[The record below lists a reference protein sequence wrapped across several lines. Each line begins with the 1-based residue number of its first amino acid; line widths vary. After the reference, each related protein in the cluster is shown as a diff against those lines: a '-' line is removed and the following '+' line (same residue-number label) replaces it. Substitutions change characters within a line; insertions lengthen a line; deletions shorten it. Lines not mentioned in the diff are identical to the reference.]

1 MKLARPRFSSKTA
14 PSDDGGWRRLS
25 RRRMLAGLASLG
37 TLSLAARAGDWPQW
51 RGPQRDGHAAPDEP
65 LPDRLTDNWEPVWT
79 RPAGGGFASPV
90 IAGGKVFFAD
100 EQDGQETLHCLELTS
115 GVPVWSRPYAPSFGD
130 EWGSGPRCTP
140 VVGGELVVVQSCR
153 GELRVLDRASG
164 RPRWGRSFER
174 DYQVP
179 FVGGADASD
188 AAARRRG
195 HNGAPVLAHGR
206 LFAVVGNTA
215 GAGVVAFE
223 AAAGRELWRSQSDE
237 AAYAPPVAAGIAGVP
252 QLIVFSAEALLGLA
266 PADGRLLWRVPLKT
280 AANRHAVTPIVD
292 GDRVI
297 VSSHTI
303 GLRAF
308 QIAESDDGFS
318 AAGAWARPELKT
330 SLATTVL
337 VDGHL
342 YGQGPERDF
351 ICVRA
356 ADGEIRWRQRGFGE
370 KPLVGYTATL
380 AAGRR
385 LLALAENGG
394 AVLLAANPERYEELA
409 RQQVC
414 GRTWS
419 HPALGGRMLI
429 LRDQRALKAFR
440 VG

>member
-1 MKLARPRFSSKTA
+1 MKPGRHPLPRSSAA
-14 PSDDGGWRRLS
+14 PSHRGHGLS
-25 RRRMLAGLASLG
+25 RRRVLAALASFGALTLAG
-37 TLSLAARAGDWPQW
+37 RAGDWPQW
-51 RGPQRDGHAAPDEP
+51 RGLRRDGHAAPDEP
-65 LPDRLTDNWEPVWT
+65 LPERLSDNWEPTWT
-79 RPAGGGFASPV
+79 RAAGGGFASPV
-90 IAGGKVFFAD
+90 IAGGQVFFAD
-100 EQDGQETLHCLELTS
+100 EQDGQETLHCLDLAT
-115 GVPVWSRPYAPSFGD
+115 GAPVWSQPYAPSFAD

-140 VVGGELVVVQSCR
+140 VVDGELVVVQSCR

-195 HNGAPVLAHGR
+195 HNGAPVIAGGR
-206 LFAVVGNTA
+206 LFAVVGSTA
-215 GAGVVAFE
+215 GAGVVAFDP
-223 AAAGRELWRSQSDE
+223 ATGRELWRSQNDE
-237 AAYAPPVAAGIAGVP
+237 AAYAPPVMADIAGVP
-252 QLIVFSAEALLGLA
+252 QLVVFSAEALLGLA
-266 PADGRLLWRVPLKT
+266 PADGRLLWRMPLKT

-308 QIAESDDGFS
+308 RIAKSGDAL
-318 AAGAWARPELKT
+318 AAAPAWARPELKT

-342 YGQGPERDF
+342 YGQGPDRDF
-351 ICVRA
+351 ICVRS

-385 LLALAENGG
+385 LLALAENGE
-394 AVLLAANPERYEELA
+394 AVLLAANPEKYGELG

-419 HPALGGRMLI
+419 HPALGGRRFV

-440 VG
+440 AG